1 MPAITVRNVP
11 AKVVQALKA
20 LAKRHNRSM
29 EQEVREILEG
39 YAVERRA
46 ILDQIEAGWRKQPR
60 RPTAA
65 EIDAWMGI
73 GRP

>member
-1 MPAITVRNVP
+1 MPTITVRHVP
-11 AKVVQALKA
+11 SRVVQTLKA

-46 ILDQIEAGWRKQPR
+46 VLDQIETAWKKQSR

-65 EIDAWMGI
+65 EIDAWMAV